1 MSNVLTMEKKQ
12 KKSAGEKVDNF
23 LTRNRTAIIAVFLVA
38 VLAAV
43 GVGLYAGITQSGYKK
58 GLAAIDSIEYTF
70 TKDIASADAPALV
83 ERQNAA
89 MKALEPYLAKKDI
102 VGVRA
107 NMLAAEIAYEKKD
120 FSTSLGYW
128 LAAVDSQKN
137 TYVQPVCY
145 FNAASC
151 SEELN
156 NNEDAAKYYE
166 LAANSKEFLLSS
178 HALFNFARVK
188 EASGDNSAAATA
200 YKKLVDEY
208 PYDNWAS
215 LAQSRLISLKADGFI
230 E

>member
-1 MSNVLTMEKKQ
+1 MSNVLTMEKKR
-12 KKSAGEKVDNF
+12 KESAGEKVDGF
-23 LTRNRTAIIAVFLVA
+23 LTRNRVVILSVFLVA
-38 VLAAV
+38 VVAAIAA
-43 GVGLYAGITQSGYKK
+43 GLYFGLRQSSFKK

-70 TKDIASADAPALV
+70 TKDIDSADAPALV

-89 MKALEPYLAKKDI
+89 MKALEPYLAKKNI

-107 NMLAAEIAYEKKD
+107 NRLAAEISYEKKD

-128 LAAVDSQKN
+128 LAAIDCQKN

-156 NNEDAAKYYE
+156 NNDDAAKYYD

-188 EASGDNSAAATA
+188 EASGDNSAAAVA

-215 LAQSRLISLKADGFI
+215 LAQSRLVTLKAEGLI

>member
-1 MSNVLTMEKKQ
+1 MEKKQ
-12 KKSAGEKVDNF
+12 KKSAGERVDGF
-23 LTRNRTAIIAVFLVA
+23 LTRNRAVILTVFFVV

-43 GVGLYAGITQSGYKK
+43 ALGLFAGIRQSGYKK
-58 GLAAIDSIEYTF
+58 GLAAIDTIEYTF
-70 TKDIASADAPALV
+70 TKDISSADASAVL

-89 MKALEPYLAKKDI
+89 MKALEPYLGKKNI

-128 LAAVDSQKN
+128 LAAISCQKN
-137 TYVQPVCY
+137 TYVEPVCY

-166 LAANSKEFLLSS
+166 FAANAKEFLLSS

-188 EASGDNSAAATA
+188 ESSGDNSAAALA

-215 LAQSRLISLKADGFI
+215 LAQSRLISLKADGLI